1 MSESRTRVA
10 LLDLA
15 QDLAQTRGFNAFSYQ
30 DLAAGIGIRTAS
42 IHHHFPTKADLGRE
56 VMARYRERFR
66 GYLESIEAQT
76 KSGRGR
82 LEEFAEL
89 FRVTLRKGNRLC
101 LCGMLAT
108 EFATLPAP
116 MQREVKRFYE
126 ETETW
131 LARVLEEGRAAGD
144 FSYAGSSAPIA
155 RAYFATLEG
164 AMIAARTFDDET
176 RLARAAQWFLSSLE
190 SRPSGASQRAR
201 SAAKAPHVRRPLS
214 RTSKSAPSPSRFP
227 KRRKS

>member
-1 MSESRTRVA
+1 VSESSTRTA

-56 VMARYRERFR
+56 VMARYREQFR
-66 GYLESIEAQT
+66 GYLEAIET
-76 KSGRGR
+76 HTPSGRPR

-89 FRVTLRKGNRLC
+89 FRNTLRKGNRLC
-101 LCGMLAT
+101 LCGMLAA
-108 EFATLPAP
+108 EFATLPASVR
-116 MQREVKRFYE
+116 REVKRFYE

-131 LARVLEEGRAAGD
+131 LARILDEGRAAKD
-144 FSYAGSSAPIA
+144 FSYTGSSAPVA

-164 AMIAARTFDDET
+164 AMIAARTFDDES

-190 SRPSGASQRAR
+190 GRSIAASSRPR
-201 SAAKAPHVRRPLS
+201 STAKAPPARPSLS
-214 RTSKSAPSPSRFP
+214 RTLKSTRPRFP

>member
-1 MSESRTRVA
+1 MNESATRVA

-30 DLAAGIGIRTAS
+30 DLAEGVGIRTAS

-56 VMARYRERFR
+56 IMARYRERFR
-66 GYLESIEAQT
+66 GCLEKIESETA
-76 KSGRGR
+76 SGRGR

-89 FRVTLRKGNRLC
+89 FRITLRKGNRLC

-108 EFATLPAP
+108 EYATLPAP

-131 LARVLEEGRAAGD
+131 LAHVVQEGRAAKH
-144 FSYAGSSAPIA
+144 FSYDGPSAPLG
-155 RAYFATLEG
+155 RAYFAALEG
-164 AMIAARTFDDET
+164 AMIAARTFNDES
-176 RLARAAQWFLSSLE
+176 RLSRAAQWFLSSLE
-190 SRPSGASQRAR
+190 PHPVAVLQRAR
-201 SAAKAPHVRRPLS
+201 VATSTARIIRRRS
-214 RTSKSAPSPSRFP
+214 RVP
-227 KRRKS
+227 KRRKP

>member
-1 MSESRTRVA
+1 MNESATRVA

-66 GYLESIEAQT
+66 GYLEAIEAQT
-76 KSGRGR
+76 PSGRRR

-89 FRVTLRKGNRLC
+89 FRITLRKGNRLC

-108 EFATLPAP
+108 EFATLPPA
-116 MQREVKRFYE
+116 MQREVKQFYE
-126 ETETW
+126 ETEAW
-131 LARVLEEGRAAGD
+131 LARVLDEGRAAKH

-164 AMIAARTFDDET
+164 AMIAARTFDDES

-190 SRPSGASQRAR
+190 SHSTAVSPRAR
-201 SAAKAPHVRRPLS
+201 NAAKAPPARQPLS
-214 RTSKSAPSPSRFP
+214 RTLKSKRSRFP
-227 KRRKS
+227 KGRKS